1 MKQLPQG
8 LQDHLNAGTTT
19 LCWCWKLTRNDG
31 TIQGFTDHDNDLTF
45 NATTYKA
52 ATGFTASE
60 LNESIGLNI
69 NNMDID
75 GVLQSASLA
84 EEDLSSGLYDNA
96 TIEIYRVNWS
106 DTTQHILMRKGSIGE
121 VKRSE
126 NSFTAEIRSLAHNL
140 QQPKGRLYQ
149 YGCDATL
156 GDTRCKIDLNLS
168 AYKATGIV
176 DTVINERTFTTTD
189 LETHQTEHFTSGKL
203 TWPSGASHEVKYH
216 TALNSIITIEL
227 WHQPVTPILPGNT
240 FEITAGCDKQFKTCQ
255 TKFNNALNFRGCPH
269 MPGNDFTLSYPNKD
283 DGTNNGNSL
292 QQQ

>member
-8 LQDHLNAGTTT
+8 LQDHLNTGTTT

-31 TIQGFTDHDNDLTF
+31 TVYGFTDHDNDLTF
-45 NATTYKA
+45 NATTHKA

-75 GVLQSASLA
+75 GVLQSASLT
-84 EEDLSSGLYDNA
+84 ETDLSSGLYDNA
-96 TIEIYRVNWS
+96 TIEIYRVNWT

-156 GDTRCKIDLNLS
+156 GDTRCKIDLNLP
-168 AYKATGIV
+168 AYKATGTV
-176 DTVINERTFTTTD
+176 DTVINERTFTTTG
-189 LETHQTEHFTSGKL
+189 LEAYQTEHFTSGKL
-203 TWPSGASHEVKYH
+203 TWVPGTSHEVKYH
-216 TALNSIITIEL
+216 TVLNNIITIEL
-227 WHQPVTPILPGNT
+227 WHPPVTPILSGTT

-283 DGTNNGNSL
+283 DATNNGNSL
-292 QQQ
+292 Q